1 METETQNQN
10 ESQTQQDVNTTV
22 TQDNKTD
29 VTPREE
35 ALQNTLNKYIVE
47 HKKLKDEL
55 YKLKV
60 SNEELA
66 LKVGLNRGTTEDV
79 LKCFSKYYRGENN
92 GRKSNLR
99 SC

>member
-1 METETQNQN
+1 METESQNQT
-10 ESQTQQDVNTTV
+10 EPQTQQDVNTTV

-35 ALQNTLNKYIVE
+35 ALQNTLNKYIEE

-55 YKLKV
+55 HKLKV